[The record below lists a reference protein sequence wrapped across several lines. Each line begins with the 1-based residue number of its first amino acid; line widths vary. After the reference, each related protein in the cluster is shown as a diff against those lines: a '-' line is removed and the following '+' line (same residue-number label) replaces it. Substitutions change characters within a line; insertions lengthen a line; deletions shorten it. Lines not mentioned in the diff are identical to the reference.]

1 MFSMVSGKCAVVKT
15 STRQTYFLPVIGLVD
30 EDKLKPGDLVG
41 VNKDSYLILETLP
54 AEYDARVKA
63 MEVRLLIGIQMLQFY
78 LLVFYSYLGGD
89 YDFYSHYRF
98 VLTALKKRFLT
109 INYVQNMH
117 IVFTEM

>member
-63 MEVRLLIGIQMLQFY
+63 MEVRLLIEIQMLQFY